1 MNQDARDLWT
11 RAVRSH
17 TTSAKL
23 AEENPDSAASRAYY
37 AAFYAV
43 SAWFALQGK
52 TFTKHQALKAAV
64 HRNLVK
70 PGTWAT
76 DLGADF
82 SWLARLRRTGDY
94 GGTKHVSPD
103 EAREAVAK
111 ASRILQT
118 VRDTSPELFS
128 QIEDEE

>member
-23 AEENPDSAASRAYY
+23 AEEDPDSAASRAYY

-52 TFTKHQALKAAV
+52 TFTKHRALEAAGRRYRPRV
-64 HRNLVK
+64 LVPLHSK
-70 PGTWAT
+70 SKTSPQP
-76 DLGADF
+76 
-82 SWLARLRRTGDY
+82 ARLR
-94 GGTKHVSPD
+94 PP
-103 EAREAVAK
+103 
-111 ASRILQT
+111 
-118 VRDTSPELFS
+118 RDTAGEIVLDRGFMLRRH
-128 QIEDEE
+128 